1 MYRVFN
7 HWVSGRKTLLF
18 VAESAAIAAACA
30 TGSVTLAH
38 ALAIDSTAS
47 RTHHEVVTSGLL
59 ILLSVCFVALYQSGL

>member
-30 TGSVTLAH
+30 TA
-38 ALAIDSTAS
+38 
-47 RTHHEVVTSGLL
+47 R
-59 ILLSVCFVALYQSGL
+59 